1 VAGNYLISGGYET
14 VLVLWQVDTGRL
26 DFLPHLS
33 ATIENIVVSP
43 RGSSY
48 AVHLDDNSTMVL
60 STAEMKPTMYVS
72 GIQSLVLGDRPSKE
86 SLVRRVWR
94 PADEIATPL
103 VAAVNPQSPSQ
114 MFLCV
119 GNGQQTSQGGS
130 SSTPLLQVFDISSFH
145 GVAKHAIARTNP
157 TDANITSE
165 GVPVTEPT
173 ATKLAFSRDGKWL
186 VSVDEWQPPERD
198 ADAFLTGSKTPAEAC
213 LERREIY
220 LKFWEIGAEDQ
231 SLQLVTRINDAHHT
245 DRTEP
250 IFDLASDPTSSQF
263 ATIGNDGTVRFWT
276 PRMRKRDG
284 LAATGP
290 DGEPLRSWVC
300 SRTVSLPVYEQQ
312 DDSVEA
318 AKNAPRSGAITFSE
332 DGSILFAAFGPSSG
346 ALVVA
351 IDTET
356 GAFRDVVSGMFKG
369 EIRAMKSLG
378 SSLIMLSEDL
388 IVYDIVSD
396 ELLYSYALKET
407 SEAAR
412 RLTQL
417 AVNYDSRSVALVAP
431 VPNQAQEK
439 LKRGARSELVVFSVE
454 EDEPRLITTFPQ
466 LITSVSAAPSSSG
479 FIVVDSA
486 AQIWSVTEGA
496 EQAPLLQPLADLG
509 VNDSAAAEESTPEEL
524 QLLDGDASDEEMED
538 ADQDV
543 EMEDEDDTHAAVVAP
558 QRLAEIFN
566 AAPAFAMPPI
576 EDIFYQVAG
585 LFSTKPVNA

>member
-1 VAGNYLISGGYET
+1 
-14 VLVLWQVDTGRL
+14 
-26 DFLPHLS
+26 
-33 ATIENIVVSP
+33 
-43 RGSSY
+43 
-48 AVHLDDNSTMVL
+48 
-60 STAEMKPTMYVS
+60 
-72 GIQSLVLGDRPSKE
+72 
-86 SLVRRVWR
+86 
-94 PADEIATPL
+94 
-103 VAAVNPQSPSQ
+103 
-114 MFLCV
+114 
-119 GNGQQTSQGGS
+119 
-130 SSTPLLQVFDISSFH
+130 
-145 GVAKHAIARTNP
+145 
-157 TDANITSE
+157 
-165 GVPVTEPT
+165 
-173 ATKLAFSRDGKWL
+173 
-186 VSVDEWQPPERD
+186 
-198 ADAFLTGSKTPAEAC
+198 
-213 LERREIY
+213 
-220 LKFWEIGAEDQ
+220 
-231 SLQLVTRINDAHHT
+231 
-245 DRTEP
+245 
-250 IFDLASDPTSSQF
+250 
-263 ATIGNDGTVRFWT
+263 
-276 PRMRKRDG
+276 
-284 LAATGP
+284 
-290 DGEPLRSWVC
+290 
-300 SRTVSLPVYEQQ
+300 
-312 DDSVEA
+312 
-318 AKNAPRSGAITFSE
+318 
-332 DGSILFAAFGPSSG
+332 
-346 ALVVA
+346 
-351 IDTET
+351 
-356 GAFRDVVSGMFKG
+356 MFKG